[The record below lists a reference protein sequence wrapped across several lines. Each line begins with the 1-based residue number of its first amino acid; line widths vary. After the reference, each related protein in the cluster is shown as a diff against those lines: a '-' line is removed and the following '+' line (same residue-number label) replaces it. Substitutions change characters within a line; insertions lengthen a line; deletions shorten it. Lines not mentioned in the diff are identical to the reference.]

1 MNPENIGRGALAL
14 VGMPGSGKS
23 LCAQHL
29 RTKGFFTLRFG
40 AVVVD
45 EVRRRGLEVNPE
57 NERMVREEL
66 RARHGMPA
74 MASLSLPKLLAALD
88 EHRRIVIDGLYSFSE
103 YRFLRRRLGASILLL
118 AIAAPRRLRYQ
129 RLAARPV
136 RPLNPDEAA
145 ARDVREIE
153 KLEKGGPIAIADYTL
168 LNDASE
174 AHLLEQLDGLLANL
188 GFQP

>member
-1 MNPENIGRGALAL
+1 MNSQSIGRGALAL

-23 LCAQHL
+23 LCAQYL

-57 NERMVREEL
+57 NERIVREEL
-66 RARHGMPA
+66 RARHGMSA

-88 EHRRIVIDGLYSFSE
+88 AHHRIVIDGLYSFSE
-103 YRFLRRRLGASILLL
+103 YSFLRQELGASIFLL
-118 AIAAPRRLRYQ
+118 AIAAPRHLRYQ
-129 RLAARPV
+129 RLAARRV
-136 RPLNPDEAA
+136 RPLNSVEAA
-145 ARDVREIE
+145 ARDLREIV
-153 KLEKGGPIAIADYTL
+153 KLEKGGPIAIADFTL

-174 AHLLEQLDGLLANL
+174 AHLLEQLDGILANL